1 MASLLRGTTGFLR
14 YSVEGELPAGNPQEF
29 VTERLQSRAF
39 RDIDDN
45 FEELSIG
52 WTSIFDMLGPDFTDE
67 NHIAGDNLVFSLR
80 LDERKVPPAT
90 LKKFCQKEEEKVKKA
105 RQLPKLARAHRVEIK
120 ESVRLML
127 IKKTAP
133 APTVV
138 DVCWS
143 LTDNTVFFFSTST
156 KLQGIFEALFKDTFD
171 LSAVLE
177 PPYVCAKR
185 LLPPERHAALDDC
198 TPSLFMA

>member
-1 MASLLRGTTGFLR
+1 MASLLRGNTGFLR
-14 YSVEGELPAGNPQEF
+14 YSIAGELPAINPLGF
-29 VTERLQSRAF
+29 ITERLQSHTF

-52 WTSIFDMLGPDFTDE
+52 WTSIFDMLGPDFTDN
-67 NHIAGDNLVFSLR
+67 NHIAGDNLVFTLR
-80 LDERKVPPAT
+80 IDERKVPPAT
-90 LKKFCQKEEEKVKKA
+90 LKKFCQKEEARIKEA
-105 RQLPKLARAHRVEIK
+105 RQIPKLSKAHRVEIK

-127 IKKTAP
+127 TKKTAP

-156 KLQGIFEALFKDTFD
+156 KLQEIFESLFKITFD
-171 LSAVLE
+171 IAAVLE
-177 PPYVCAKR
+177 PPFVCAKR
-185 LLPPERHAALDDC
+185 LLPPERHAALEAL
-198 TPSLFMA
+198 TPSLFTA